1 MRSMMKALVLTEFGR
16 IEVQERPVPAVHRD
30 QVLIEVSATGI
41 CGSDVHGFTG
51 ENGRRSPGQV
61 MGHESAG
68 TVAAVGDGVDPG
80 LVGRPVTF
88 NPVVIPDDQ
97 RQAYAGREQHTP
109 GRYVIGVR
117 PDVSAAF
124 AEYVVVPARNVVVL
138 PVALATPHGA
148 LIEPL
153 AVAVHAA
160 RRAGVRPDDA
170 VLVLGG
176 GPIGQS
182 IVLALK
188 MIGARRVVVS
198 EIAPARRA
206 LLSRLG
212 AAVLDP
218 QDGAVVDR
226 SAGVLGGPADIVIDA
241 VGIDATL
248 ADALAGSRVGGVVCL
263 VGMGAPT
270 LTLDA
275 YRVSTEERTIIGSF
289 TYADRDFT
297 DAAAWLG
304 TEPTLAATLVTR
316 EVPFEQAQAA
326 FTGLAAG
333 DDTAGKIL
341 IRPGRSPDPGGTTK
355 RSRVGHRSED
365 PLDTSGM

>member
-1 MRSMMKALVLTEFGR
+1 MKTVMRALVLEEFGR
-16 IEVQERPVPAVHRD
+16 LAVQERPVPAVNRD

-51 ENGRRSPGQV
+51 ENGRRTPGQV

-68 TVAAVGDGVDPG
+68 TVAAVGDGADPG
-80 LVGRPVTF
+80 LIGRPVTF
-88 NPVVIPDDQ
+88 NPVVIPDEA
-97 RQAYAGREQHTP
+97 RQTYGGREQHAP

-117 PDVSAAF
+117 ADVSAAF
-124 AEYVVVPARNVVVL
+124 AEYLAVPARNVVPMPPGL
-138 PVALATPHGA
+138 PTSHGA

-153 AVAVHAA
+153 AVAVHAV
-160 RRAGVRPDDA
+160 RRAGVRPDNA

-182 IVLALK
+182 IVLALR
-188 MIGARRVVVS
+188 MLGAHRVAVS
-198 EIAPARRA
+198 EVAPPRRE
-206 LLSRLG
+206 LVSRLG

-218 QDGAVVDR
+218 NEGAVADR
-226 SAGVLGGPADIVIDA
+226 SAGVLGGPADIAIDA
-241 VGIDATL
+241 VGIEATL
-248 ADALAGSRVGGVVCL
+248 ADALRATRVGGVVCL

-270 LTLDA
+270 LALDA
-275 YRVSTEERTIIGSF
+275 YRVSTEERAIIGSF

-304 TEPTLAATLVTR
+304 TEPALAATLVSR
-316 EVPFEQAQAA
+316 EIPLEQAQAA

-341 IRPGRSPDPGGTTK
+341 VRPGW
-355 RSRVGHRSED
+355 
-365 PLDTSGM
+365 

>member
-1 MRSMMKALVLTEFGR
+1 MRALVLTAFGR
-16 IEVQERPVPAVHRD
+16 IEVQERPVPVVHRD

-51 ENGRRSPGQV
+51 ENGRRSPGQI

-68 TVAAVGDGVDPG
+68 IVAAVGDGVDPA
-80 LVGRPVTF
+80 LIGRPVTF
-88 NPVVIPDDQ
+88 NPVVVPDDQ
-97 RQAYAGREQHTP
+97 RRAYTGREQHAP
-109 GRYVIGVR
+109 DRYVMGVR
-117 PDVSAAF
+117 PDVNAAF
-124 AEYVVVPARNVVVL
+124 ADYVAVPAHNVVPL
-138 PVALATPHGA
+138 PPDLPTPHGA

-153 AVAVHAA
+153 AVAVHAV
-160 RRAGVRPDDA
+160 RRSGVRPDDA

-182 IVLALK
+182 VVLALA

-198 EIAPARRA
+198 EIASARRE

-218 QDGAVVDR
+218 KDAAVAEL
-226 SAGVLGGPADIVIDA
+226 SAGTLGGPADIVIDA
-241 VGIDATL
+241 VGIGATL
-248 ADALAGSRVGGVVCL
+248 ADALVASRVGGVVCL

-270 LTLDA
+270 LALDA

-289 TYADRDFT
+289 TYADLDFT

-304 TEPTLAATLVTR
+304 TEPTLAATLVSR
-316 EVPFEQAQAA
+316 EIPFEQAQAA
-326 FTGLAAG
+326 FTGLAGG

-341 IRPGRSPDPGGTTK
+341 VRPGR
-355 RSRVGHRSED
+355 
-365 PLDTSGM
+365 